1 MNEKIFSQ
9 REVPRESLEKAIPEI
24 QTILLRS
31 YQEQV
36 NQTYIEDQAV
46 NKIKKLCQEIAIL
59 LQKSG
64 VSIEPTQSGVIGFFQ
79 KQKIALMPSP
89 LPVWVGQFKINHPM
103 YILWKSDVYDMSRIR
118 FSSEYGLPVIR
129 KGASFS
135 EVSKTIVPE
144 VREAVWFTLN
154 GLTVE
159 NPKTGESTVLIFP
172 ERINQNAKQAWLSVR
187 EYKDVVVTNEIG
199 QVYFSELIPNK
210 FHGIRLAEDMHLVAP
225 MNTTVHHVNEAFS
238 DLCSLKFTKW
248 WKSEVLRI
256 LQSRDEGYKFSKLVL
271 IENLKQEYPMFRST
285 DAIYNKIQWMNHE
298 EFTKLNHF
306 LIEGYEQN
314 ILPIIPMISSW
325 IKNNN
330 GNSIQKNH

>member
-1 MNEKIFSQ
+1 MNEKISSQ

-24 QTILLRS
+24 QKILLAS
-31 YQEQV
+31 YQE
-36 NQTYIEDQAV
+36 EV
-46 NKIKKLCQEIAIL
+46 NKVYTWDEAMNKVKKICQEISTL
-59 LQKSG
+59 LQG
-64 VSIEPTQSGVIGFFQ
+64 RGISIEPTQSGVISFFQ
-79 KQKIALMPSP
+79 KQKIALIPSP
-89 LPVWVGQFKINHPM
+89 LPIWPGQYKINHPM
-103 YILWKSDVYDMSRIR
+103 YTLWKSDVYDMSRIR
-118 FSSEYGLPVIR
+118 FDSKYGLPVIR

-314 ILPIIPMISSW
+314 ILPIIPIISSW
-325 IKNNN
+325 IKNN
-330 GNSIQKNH
+330 GNSIQINH